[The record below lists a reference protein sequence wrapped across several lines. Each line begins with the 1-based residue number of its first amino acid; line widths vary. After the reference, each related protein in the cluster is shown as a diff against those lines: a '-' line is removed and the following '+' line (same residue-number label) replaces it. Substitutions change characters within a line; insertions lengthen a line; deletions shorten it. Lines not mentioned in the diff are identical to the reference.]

1 MTLKANVITF
11 LSIGLAFLTL
21 TACKFYSFTGAS
33 VPEGAETVQVN
44 MFVNNAANSIGSIFE
59 AGVDR
64 DFTNALQEVLINQTN
79 LQLTGTNG
87 DLIYEGEIEEYR
99 VTPTT
104 ATAQQT
110 AAQNRLTV
118 SINVRY
124 FNTNNEEDDFE
135 KRFSFFYDYPD
146 TQLLESVR
154 SEAHEVIF
162 ERITQDVFNESLAKW

>member
-1 MTLKANVITF
+1 MKANIQSIVITF
-11 LSIGLAFLTL
+11 LALYFFAG
-21 TACKFYSFTGAS
+21 CKFYSFTGAS
-33 VPEGAETVQVN
+33 IPEGAETVQVN
-44 MFVNNAANSIGSIFE
+44 MFVNNAANSIGSTFE
-59 AGVDR
+59 AGLDR

-79 LQLTGTNG
+79 LQLTGTEG

-110 AAQNRLTV
+110 AAQNRLSI

-135 KRFSFFYDYPD
+135 KRFSFYFDFPD
-146 TQLLESVR
+146 TQLLQNVKA
-154 SEAHEVIF
+154 EAHEVIF
-162 ERITQDVFNESLAKW
+162 ERITQDIFNESLAKW